1 MPTAITRPS
10 AGPISS
16 PFGFRQ
22 LPNEPPT
29 FHGGIDFV
37 GAYGSRIKAVQSG
50 TVVAA
55 APNGTFNRYG
65 NVIVIKHDDPSTA
78 PYSLYAHLS
87 SMRVRK
93 GQHVN
98 AGQVIG
104 AMGNLAATK
113 MEPYRMV
120 RTHLHFELLKQWP
133 AQPDVGRV
141 DPTRYLTVQSPV
153 YASAPPVTPGTGP
166 LLYPASSPFLYPAIQ
181 EGQGPLLYPATG
193 LTGLDAFPVPKD
205 ALLLGGVAS
214 YLGFKLSRGQT
225 SGAVLGGLVGVGAA
239 LLLGRNA

>member
-1 MPTAITRPS
+1 MPQAITRPS

-16 PFGFRQ
+16 PFGTRQ
-22 LPNEPPT
+22 LVNEPPT

-37 GAYGSRIKAVQSG
+37 GAYGSPIRAAQSG
-50 TVVAA
+50 TVVTA
-55 APNGTFNRYG
+55 APNGTYNRYG
-65 NVIVIKHDDPSTA
+65 NLVVIKHDDPSSA

-93 GQHVN
+93 GQRVR
-98 AGQVIG
+98 AGQIIG

-141 DPTRYLTVQSPV
+141 DPTRYLTTTRPV
-153 YASAPPVTPGTGP
+153 VASASPA
-166 LLYPASSPFLYPAIQ
+166 LYPAYA
-181 EGQGPLLYPATG
+181 EGQGPLLYSSYNPGQGPLAG
-193 LTGLDAFPVPKD
+193 FGAAESWNPLWYLLAGA
-205 ALLLGGVAS
+205 AGAYLLLNRRQEV
-214 YLGFKLSRGQT
+214 R
-225 SGAVLGGLVGVGAA
+225 V
-239 LLLGRNA
+239 

>member
-16 PFGFRQ
+16 PFGYRQ
-22 LPNEPPT
+22 LVNEPPT

-37 GAYGSRIKAVQSG
+37 GAYGSAIRAVQPG
-50 TVVAA
+50 VVVVA
-55 APNGTFNRYG
+55 APNGTYNRYG

-93 GQHVN
+93 GQRVR
-98 AGQVIG
+98 AGQIIG
-104 AMGNLAATK
+104 GMGNLAATK
-113 MEPYRMV
+113 MEPYRLV

-133 AQPDVGRV
+133 AQPDAGRV

-153 YASAPPVTPGTGP
+153 ATASAPPPVTPGTGP
-166 LLYPASSPFLYPAIQ
+166 LLYPTTSPFLYPSYTY
-181 EGQGPLLYPATG
+181 GQGPLA
-193 LTGLDAFPVPKD
+193 GLDAFRTSDV
-205 ALLLGGVAS
+205 LLASGVGGYLGYKLSQGQGAGAMLGVA
-214 YLGFKLSRGQT
+214 LGALAA
-225 SGAVLGGLVGVGAA
+225 AVWQ
-239 LLLGRNA
+239 GRNA